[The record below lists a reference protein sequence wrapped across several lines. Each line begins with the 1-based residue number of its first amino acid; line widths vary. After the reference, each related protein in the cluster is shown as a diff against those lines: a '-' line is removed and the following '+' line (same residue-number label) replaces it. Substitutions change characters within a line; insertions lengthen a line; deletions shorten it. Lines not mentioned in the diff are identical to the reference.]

1 MTLTN
6 RGKLCI
12 IDFDDRPVRADFL
25 PWSENVKISRFLST
39 PTGGVTRASAPAAE
53 GQTIPTDAGTVLAIA
68 LDVGAET
75 LRVGGEIH
83 RVEDTVIRICRAY
96 GAEAVEVFAITSLI
110 TAEVRMPDGSYA
122 TRNRRV
128 PTTYNHLARLE
139 ALNALSR
146 TICKHPI
153 SASEVN
159 TRLEA
164 IRGYRPVPEWLC
176 YMGGMLATGGFAVF
190 FGGTLMDGVAA
201 AVIAFFLTLFARLR
215 PLRIN
220 SMVKSLI
227 SSFAAGVLSV
237 LCVTLGFGDNVDKII
252 IGTIMLEIPGLSF
265 GNALRDLLCGDTLA
279 GTMRFIQAVLQALM
293 VALGYMAAL
302 VLFNQQIGG

>member
-1 MTLTN
+1 MEKHV
-6 RGKLCI
+6 KL
-12 IDFDDRPVRADFL
+12 
-25 PWSENVKISRFLST
+25 SRFLT
-39 PTGGVTRASAPAAE
+39 DPTGGVARASAPAADH
-53 GQTIPTDAGTVLAIA
+53 QTIPTDAGTILAIA

-83 RVEDTVIRICRAY
+83 RVEDTVTRICRAY
-96 GAEAVEVFAITSLI
+96 GAETIEVFAITSLI

-146 TICKHPI
+146 TICKQPI
-153 SASEVN
+153 SADEVAA
-159 TRLEA
+159 RLDA
-164 IRGYRPVPEWLC
+164 IRRYRPVPEWLC
-176 YMGGMLATGGFAVF
+176 YVGGMLATGGFAVF
-190 FGGTLMDGVAA
+190 FGGTLWDGLAA
-201 AVIAFFLTLFARLR
+201 AAIAFLLTLFARLR
-215 PLRIN
+215 PLQIN

-227 SSFAAGVLSV
+227 SSFAAGILSV
-237 LCVTLGFGDNVDKII
+237 LCVTIGFGDNVDKII

-279 GTMRFIQAVLQALM
+279 GTMRFIQAILQALM

-302 VLFNQQIGG
+302 VLLRQQIGG